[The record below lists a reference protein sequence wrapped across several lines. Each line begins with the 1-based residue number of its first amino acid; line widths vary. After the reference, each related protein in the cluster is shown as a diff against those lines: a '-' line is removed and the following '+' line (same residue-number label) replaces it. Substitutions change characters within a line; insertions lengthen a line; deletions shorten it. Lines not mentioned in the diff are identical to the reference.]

1 MIWFLIL
8 LALAAIVLFISYLCF
23 RMAFYVTPE
32 QKIRPKGYPIPDGDI
47 YDPHRPQMI
56 RWIDEIRAMPHEDV
70 SIQSFDGLT
79 LRGKFYEYAPNA
91 PIEIMFHGYRGSA
104 ERDLCGGVQ
113 RAFGCGHSALVVSQR
128 GSVDSDGN
136 VITFGILESRDCQSW
151 VDFAIEHFGSD
162 VKLILTG
169 ISMGASTVMIA
180 AGRELPENVVGVLAD
195 CGFNSAEDIIKN
207 NIRDMKL
214 PPKISYP
221 FVRLGAL
228 VFGHFDPNEIS
239 AMEAMKHCRL
249 PIIFFHGED
258 DDYVPCWMSKIC
270 YEICPSAKKLVIVP
284 GAGHG
289 LSFPVDQEG
298 YLRQLRAFDTANWQK
313 KG

>member
-1 MIWFLIL
+1 MTLFLIL
-8 LALAAIVLFISYLCF
+8 LTFIALILFISYLCF
-23 RMAFYVTPE
+23 RIGFYVTPE
-32 QKIRPKGYPIPDGDI
+32 QKIRPEGYSIPDGDI
-47 YDPHRPQMI
+47 YEPHREQMI

-79 LRGKFYEYAPNA
+79 LRGKFYEFAPGA
-91 PIEIMFHGYRGSA
+91 PVEIMFHGYRGSA

-113 RAFGCGHSALVVSQR
+113 RCFACGRSALVVGQR

-136 VITFGILESRDCQSW
+136 VITFGILESRDCRRW
-151 VDFAIEHFGSD
+151 VDFAIDHFGSD

-180 AGRELPENVVGVLAD
+180 AGQELPKNVVGVLAD
-195 CGFNSAEDIIKN
+195 CGFNSAEDIIKKT
-207 NIRDMKL
+207 IRDMNL
-214 PPKISYP
+214 PPRLSYP

-228 VFGHFDPNEIS
+228 VFGHFDPNETS
-239 AMEAMKHCRL
+239 AMEAMQHCRL
-249 PIIFFHGED
+249 PIIFFHGEE
-258 DDYVPCWMSKIC
+258 DDYVPSWMSKAC
-270 YEICPSAKKLVIVP
+270 FEHCASTKKLVVIP

-298 YLRQLRAFDTANWQK
+298 YLRELRKFAEKYW
-313 KG
+313 

>member
-1 MIWFLIL
+1 MIFFMILFAIAAIIL
-8 LALAAIVLFISYLCF
+8 LISYLCF

-32 QKIRPKGYPIPDGDI
+32 QKKRPDGYPIPDGDI

-56 RWIDEIRAMPHEDV
+56 RWIDENRAMAHENV
-70 SIQSFDGLT
+70 EIRSFDGLT
-79 LRGKFYEYAPNA
+79 LRAKFYEYAPGA

-113 RAFGCGHSALVVSQR
+113 RAYACGHSALVIGQR

-136 VITFGILESRDCQSW
+136 VITFGILESRDCRAW
-151 VDFAIEHFGSD
+151 VDFAIEHFGPD

-180 AGRELPENVVGVLAD
+180 AGYELPKNVVGVLAD
-195 CGFNSAEDIIKN
+195 CGFSSAEDIIKN
-207 NIRDMKL
+207 TIRDMNL

-228 VFGHFDPNEIS
+228 IFGHFDPNETS
-239 AMEAMKHCRL
+239 AVKAMEHCRL
-249 PIIFFHGED
+249 PIIFFHGKD
-258 DDYVPCWMSKIC
+258 DDYVPSWMSKAC
-270 YEICPSAKKLVIVP
+270 FDKCTSAKKLVMVP

-298 YLRQLRAFDTANWQK
+298 YIREMKEFASTYWY
-313 KG
+313 